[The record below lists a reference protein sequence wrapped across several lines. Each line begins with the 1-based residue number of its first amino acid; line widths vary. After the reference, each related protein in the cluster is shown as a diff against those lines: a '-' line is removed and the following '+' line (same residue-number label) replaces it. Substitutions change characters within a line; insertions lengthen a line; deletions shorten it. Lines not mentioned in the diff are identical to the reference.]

1 MILNQDNEYTALL
14 DADVLVPMCLC
25 DTLLTLA
32 EDPAM
37 YRPLWSDRILQEV
50 GHALENK
57 IKLTPEQ
64 RQHRITEM
72 RKAFPEALMAPPPC
86 LAEPLTGIPDKDDR
100 HVLAAA
106 IAGHA
111 HVIVTDNIKHFP
123 VEYLAQFD
131 ILCHSADDF
140 LIHQFHLN
148 PFLVLEKLDG
158 QAINIGLQRPD
169 ILATLKRVA
178 PNFVALVE
186 KI

>member
-1 MILNQDNEYTALL
+1 MRWRTRSSSHPNSASTESLKCARRFQKLL
-14 DADVLVPMCLC
+14 W
-25 DTLLTLA
+25 
-32 EDPAM
+32 
-37 YRPLWSDRILQEV
+37 RPR
-50 GHALENK
+50 HAWQSL
-57 IKLTPEQ
+57 
-64 RQHRITEM
+64 
-72 RKAFPEALMAPPPC
+72 
-86 LAEPLTGIPDKDDR
+86 LTGIPDKDDR

-123 VEYLAQFD
+123 VEFLAQFD

>member
-1 MILNQDNEYTALL
+1 M
-14 DADVLVPMCLC
+14 
-25 DTLLTLA
+25 
-32 EDPAM
+32 
-37 YRPLWSDRILQEV
+37 
-50 GHALENK
+50 
-57 IKLTPEQ
+57 
-64 RQHRITEM
+64 
-72 RKAFPEALMAPPPC
+72 
-86 LAEPLTGIPDKDDR
+86 
-100 HVLAAA
+100 AAA

>member
-86 LAEPLTGIPDKDDR
+86 LAEPLNG
-100 HVLAAA
+100 
-106 IAGHA
+106 
-111 HVIVTDNIKHFP
+111 
-123 VEYLAQFD
+123 Y
-131 ILCHSADDF
+131 S
-140 LIHQFHLN
+140 
-148 PFLVLEKLDG
+148 
-158 QAINIGLQRPD
+158 
-169 ILATLKRVA
+169 
-178 PNFVALVE
+178 
-186 KI
+186 